1 MVCGTDGV
9 TYANHCKFVHA
20 ACQYENLH
28 VHNHGACPPGFS
40 TTTIAPG
47 GSMATGSQSGS
58 GTTAPSSA
66 YIQSMFCRNKEFIG
80 CPATFNIVCG
90 SNGLFYPNSCELSK
104 AVCDA
109 PSLVEIPCSQSQSTQ
124 PPLPTT
130 TTPARTTTHAGPIPI
145 IGRGPLPTL
154 SYFEF
159 YELLSGYT
167 ASSRHRT
174 SKLRTIRTFSP
185 PLSVCQHPN
194 LHCSSWL

>member
-1 MVCGTDGV
+1 MYYGKSKIEHIIIPSVGYQSHLCLDLLLVDCRTHVTVGDEMVCGTDGV

-109 PSLVEIPCSQSQSTQ
+109 PSLVEVPCSQSQSTQ

-145 IGRGPLPTL
+145 IG
-154 SYFEF
+154 
-159 YELLSGYT
+159 
-167 ASSRHRT
+167 
-174 SKLRTIRTFSP
+174 
-185 PLSVCQHPN
+185 
-194 LHCSSWL
+194 